1 MPLLNYLASH
11 ALAFVLLAGL
21 IGLIVGSFL
30 NVVIHRLPRMME
42 REWQQQALEL
52 LEPNKKHPAADTYN
66 LLLPHSHCPHCKTEI
81 KAWQNLPVI
90 SYLLLRGRCGQ
101 CRAPISPRYP
111 LVEILTAALS
121 MVVAWHYGFGWAA
134 GGMLLLT
141 WGLIS
146 LSMIDADT
154 QLLPDDLVLP
164 LLWLGLIANSIGLY
178 TDLNTALWGAIAG
191 YLSLWSVYWLFKL
204 ITGKEGMG
212 HGDFKLLAALGAW
225 LGWQLLPAVILLSS
239 LVGAIV
245 GISLMVFR
253 KHGREV
259 PIPFGPYLA
268 AAGLLSLWFGPEI
281 QAIWFGYLGV

>member
-1 MPLLNYLASH
+1 MPLLDYLASH

-42 REWQQQALEL
+42 REWRQQALEL

-101 CRAPISPRYP
+101 CGAPISPRYP

-121 MVVAWHYGFGWAA
+121 MLVAWYYGFGWAA

-178 TDLNTALWGAIAG
+178 TVDEEQ
-191 YLSLWSVYWLFKL
+191 F
-204 ITGKEGMG
+204 
-212 HGDFKLLAALGAW
+212 HD
-225 LGWQLLPAVILLSS
+225 
-239 LVGAIV
+239 
-245 GISLMVFR
+245 GISRVIFR
-253 KHGREV
+253 RSIAATTKSRGRR
-259 PIPFGPYLA
+259 
-268 AAGLLSLWFGPEI
+268 
-281 QAIWFGYLGV
+281 